1 MTTPPQGPWGP
12 GQPGGQPGG
21 QQGGRPQGG
30 RPGQGQPPQGGGGW
44 QQPGQPQGGQPPA
57 QPYPPTRPP
66 QGQPPHGQPPH
77 GQPPQQ
83 GRPPQYG
90 QQPPQQGQ
98 PGGWGQQPPQGPP
111 PQYGQQPPYGQ
122 QPGYQ
127 QPWGQQQPQGGW
139 QQGQQPWQGGPGRK
153 RGGISKDKLPLLVG
167 GSLIGLV
174 VIALVV
180 FLGIH
185 FLGDDDKTTT
195 TSPSTQPT
203 QSAAGGQAQGATD
216 KLQSAGFQ
224 CSDLFNGAQGAH
236 RGCFKFDEVSQAE
249 VIFQFQADGT
259 IVSTLIRSMNRE
271 NVNNAAVSFD
281 AALQAIGNDTFGGS
295 DVAKIQAAVKT
306 GQKDAKVDSTWGDF
320 TLFNNGDSVQISGR
334 KSGMESFDLPT
345 KEFSTTVEQMTTAL
359 KAKQYACT
367 LACRKDLGRSG
378 SQRIFPLGGS
388 SKAIRSLDIEASGD
402 PAEVKAAI
410 PVAIADAL
418 GVLKGPDV
426 EAIKTFLAAHTDGKP
441 YAAYV
446 AGWRIEQTGTGNDDY
461 SSQSIRIK
469 YESYYV

>member
-1 MTTPPQGPWGP
+1 M
-12 GQPGGQPGG
+12 
-21 QQGGRPQGG
+21 
-30 RPGQGQPPQGGGGW
+30 
-44 QQPGQPQGGQPPA
+44 
-57 QPYPPTRPP
+57 
-66 QGQPPHGQPPH
+66 
-77 GQPPQQ
+77 
-83 GRPPQYG
+83 
-90 QQPPQQGQ
+90 
-98 PGGWGQQPPQGPP
+98 
-111 PQYGQQPPYGQ
+111 
-122 QPGYQ
+122 
-127 QPWGQQQPQGGW
+127 
-139 QQGQQPWQGGPGRK
+139 
-153 RGGISKDKLPLLVG
+153 
-167 GSLIGLV
+167 
-174 VIALVV
+174 VIALLV

-185 FLGDDDKTTT
+185 FLGGDDKTTT
-195 TSPSTQPT
+195 TNPSTQPT
-203 QSAAGGQAQGATD
+203 QSVAGGQAQGATD
-216 KLQSAGFQ
+216 RLQNAGFQ

-259 IVSTLIRSMNRE
+259 IISTLIRSVNRE

-281 AALQAIGNDTFGGS
+281 AALQAIGNDTIGGS

-306 GQKDAKVDSTWGDF
+306 GQKDAKVAGSWGDF
-320 TLFNNGDSVQISGR
+320 NLFNNGDSVQVSGS

-345 KEFSTTVEQMTTAL
+345 KEFPTTVEQMTTAL

-402 PAEVKAAI
+402 PAEVKAAL
-410 PVAIADAL
+410 PVAVADAM

-426 EAIKTFLAAHTDGKP
+426 AALKTFLEAHTDGKP

-446 AGWRIEQTGTGNDDY
+446 AGWRVQQTGTANDDY
-461 SSQSIRIK
+461 SSQSISIK